1 MKTRKKVYSIKK
13 KSIKKNHIKKYPSLK
28 RRLYQLSKVN
38 IKFMK
43 EEAGEH
49 EARE

>member
-1 MKTRKKVYSIKK
+1 MKTRKKSVFHKE
-13 KSIKKNHIKKYPSLK
+13 KSIKKSYKKYPSLK